1 MIVKNIYDLYSVLIV
16 KQKLNKSVT
25 HEKNN
30 RLYSFG
36 IAWGNRDTEFCR
48 ERFPECVL

>member
-1 MIVKNIYDLYSVLIV
+1 MIYIV
-16 KQKLNKSVT
+16 FSLLNKSVT

-30 RLYSFG
+30 RLCSFG
-36 IAWGNRDTEFCR
+36 IAWGNMDTEFCH